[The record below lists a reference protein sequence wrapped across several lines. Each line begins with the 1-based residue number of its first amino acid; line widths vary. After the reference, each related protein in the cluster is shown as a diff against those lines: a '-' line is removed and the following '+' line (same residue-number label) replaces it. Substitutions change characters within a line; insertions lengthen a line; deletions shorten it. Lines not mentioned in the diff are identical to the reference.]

1 MSKDNGGLLS
11 KVVRFVRHPTVSWS
25 ELDHQD
31 TVRED
36 EQSRQRLKE
45 MIERKKRND
54 FVRGR
59 EFDMLRKIRQ
69 RELLGGPDAGVR
81 PSFFQSS
88 LLSTPD
94 GRARTLKKIDE
105 IEAQM
110 SMQWWKSK
118 RGELGSGGSA
128 FSSSGESSSQGGA
141 SQGGASPGFS
151 PQGAP
156 SGLASRPPA
165 AAGPRPSAEGGRSLP
180 ASLMGEEKA
189 PFLPTARSDLAPL
202 AEPVPPSEGFSDSKS
217 DAIEVGEMAHD
228 QELEEASIRFASGD
242 EAGAEAGLLK
252 ALGSTG
258 TRGQH
263 LDSWLALFDLYRAT
277 GWQDRFE
284 RAALDFAVRFQRSAP
299 QWFSMPERAGQAA
312 PPRAQPAAG
321 AHAHWSCPATLAVSS
336 LTALQEVLARTA
348 SPWRLDWR
356 KLQALGGEEVLPA
369 LRKVLASWG
378 ARPVQ
383 IRFTGGEVLEQLLAA
398 RTPTGERTVAPEA
411 WLARLA
417 LLRVMGRME
426 AFDEVALN
434 YCVTYEVSPPAWEAP
449 ACVYLAEGA
458 AAPAP
463 AGAPASDTVLPA
475 EVDVPAL
482 SGSIVGDAS
491 PQLAA
496 IDALAL
502 DGDTLRVDCGCLAR
516 VDFAAAG
523 TLLNWVVAQQA
534 QGRQVEFLNVHR
546 LVAAFLHVIGVGEQA
561 RVVVRTD

>member
-11 KVVRFVRHPTVSWS
+11 KVVRFVRHPMVNWS
-25 ELDHQD
+25 ELDQQD
-31 TVRED
+31 TVHED

-118 RGELGSGGSA
+118 RGELGSGGSSV
-128 FSSSGESSSQGGA
+128 FSSSGESSSQGASLQGSS
-141 SQGGASPGFS
+141 SQGSSSQGFS
-151 PQGAP
+151 PQGSPGGA
-156 SGLASRPPA
+156 ASMPA
-165 AAGPRPSAEGGRSLP
+165 AGAVRTSP
-180 ASLMGEEKA
+180 ASLMGATTELA
-189 PFLPTARSDLAPL
+189 PATRSGLAPL
-202 AEPVPPSEGFSDSKS
+202 SEPAPPSEGFSDSKS
-217 DAIEVGEMAHD
+217 DAIEVGEIAHD

-263 LDSWLALFDLYRAT
+263 MDSWLALFDLYRAT

-312 PPRAQPAAG
+312 PPRAQPAGG

-356 KLQALGGEEVLPA
+356 KLQALGGDEVLPA

-383 IRFTGGEVLEQLLAA
+383 IGFVGGEVLEQLLAA
-398 RTPTGERTVAPEA
+398 RAPAGDRTVAPEA

-417 LLRVMGRME
+417 LLRVMGRMDE
-426 AFDEVALN
+426 FDEVALN

-449 ACVYLAEGA
+449 ACSYQAAGA
-458 AAPAP
+458 AAPAAAP
-463 AGAPASDTVLPA
+463 SETQAAPVEGDAPALA
-475 EVDVPAL
+475 
-482 SGSIVGDAS
+482 GIIVGDAS
-491 PQLAA
+491 AQLAA
-496 IDALAL
+496 IDAKTP
-502 DGDTLRVDCGCLAR
+502 DGDTLCVDCAYLAR

-534 QGRQVEFLNVHR
+534 QGRQVEFLAVHR
-546 LVAAFLHVIGVGEQA
+546 LVAAFFHVIGISEQA
-561 RVVVRTD
+561 RVVLRTD

>member
-31 TVRED
+31 TVRDD

-118 RGELGSGGSA
+118 RGDLGSGSSA
-128 FSSSGESSSQGGA
+128 FSSSGESSSQGSSSQGSSSQGSASRGFSSQGA
-141 SQGGASPGFS
+141 SAPQPLRTAPAPLLGEPTQRSAFAS
-151 PQGAP
+151 
-156 SGLASRPPA
+156 
-165 AAGPRPSAEGGRSLP
+165 
-180 ASLMGEEKA
+180 
-189 PFLPTARSDLAPL
+189 TARSDLAPL
-202 AEPVPPSEGFSDSKS
+202 AEPAPPSEGFSVSKS
-217 DAIEVGEMAHD
+217 DAIEVGELAHD

-263 LDSWLALFDLYRAT
+263 LESWLALFDLYRAT

-284 RAALDFAVRFQRSAP
+284 RAALDFALRFQRSAP
-299 QWFSMPERAGQAA
+299 QWFSMSERAGQAA
-312 PPRAQPAAG
+312 PARAQPAG
-321 AHAHWSCPATLAVSS
+321 SAHAHWTCPATLGVGS

-356 KLQALGGEEVLPA
+356 KLQALGGDEVLQA
-369 LRKVLASWG
+369 LRKVLASWA

-383 IRFTGGEVLEQLLAA
+383 IGFVGGEMLEQWLAA
-398 RTPTGERTVAPEA
+398 RTPAGDATAAPEA

-426 AFDEVALN
+426 EFDEVALN

-449 ACVYLAEGA
+449 ACTFLAAGA
-458 AAPAP
+458 AAPAE
-463 AGAPASDTVLPA
+463 AAAPAQEPIAPSDEEA
-475 EVDVPAL
+475 PAL
-482 SGSIVGDAS
+482 VGGIVGDAS
-491 PQLAA
+491 AQLAVIEA
-496 IDALAL
+496 KSPP
-502 DGDTLRVDCGCLAR
+502 GDRLSVDCACLAR

-546 LVAAFLHVIGVGEQA
+546 LVAAFFHVIGISEQA
-561 RVVVRTD
+561 RVVLRTD